1 MCNKGIEMN
10 RIGEISLRLYELLD
24 LVSEEV
30 LVFVGQTLAFDST
43 ELDRCLSVYREV
55 RGLVPFFDDEGVKI
69 KLEVD
74 FEIYDLMVVGE
85 TNFED
90 CVDLA
95 FNNWENWLGFSVEGD
110 TLMMWGSEIVLLYV
124 LREMSLWG
132 SSHVDVLT
140 NIGHEMLMYT

>member
-43 ELDRCLSVYREV
+43 ELDSCLSVYREV

>member
-1 MCNKGIEMN
+1 MCNKVIEIKW
-10 RIGEISLRLYELLD
+10 IGAIMLKLYELLEQ
-24 LVSEEV
+24 VSEEV
-30 LVFVGQTLAFDST
+30 LVYVGQTLAFDT
-43 ELDRCLSVYREV
+43 VELENCLSVYREA
-55 RGLVPFFDDEGVKI
+55 RGMVPFFDEEGIKI

-74 FEIYDLMVVGE
+74 FEIYDLMVVGK